1 MAEKKPVGQR
11 SQGKRA
17 APKRPSHSFL
27 RRLLSERNQYP
38 DRAAQIDAEIRG
50 AFERMVAILVLD
62 MSGFSRLTEK
72 HGIIHYLA
80 MIEQM
85 EGTARP
91 AIKGNHGQVIK
102 QEADNLF
109 AIFGNPVDALEAA
122 LDIFRAFEAINTVLP
137 DARDIHGAIGIG
149 YGETLVVDDKD
160 LFGPEMN
167 LASKLGEDIAVKKQI
182 LLTKS
187 AHNALPPGRYAF
199 STHSTEIS
207 GIKIEYYRIEESQSA
222 PKA

>member
-1 MAEKKPVGQR
+1 MPEKPEKK
-11 SQGKRA
+11 RA
-17 APKRPSHSFL
+17 RPKKPGHTYL
-27 RRLLSERNQYP
+27 RALLSERNQNP
-38 DRAAQIDAEIRG
+38 DRAARIDAEIRQV
-50 AFERMVAILVLD
+50 FERMVAILVLD

-122 LDIFRAFEAINTVLP
+122 LDIFR
-137 DARDIHGAIGIG
+137 
-149 YGETLVVDDKD
+149 
-160 LFGPEMN
+160 
-167 LASKLGEDIAVKKQI
+167 
-182 LLTKS
+182 
-187 AHNALPPGRYAF
+187 
-199 STHSTEIS
+199 
-207 GIKIEYYRIEESQSA
+207 
-222 PKA
+222 

>member
-1 MAEKKPVGQR
+1 MAQKKAFSKRLP
-11 SQGKRA
+11 GKRA
-17 APKRPSHSFL
+17 MPKRPTHSFL
-27 RRLLSERNQYP
+27 RQLLSERNQYP
-38 DRAAQIDAEIRG
+38 DRVAQIDAEIRN

-72 HGIIHYLA
+72 YGIIHYLA

-109 AIFGNPVDALEAA
+109 AIFGNPVDALESA

-149 YGETLVVDDKD
+149 YGETLVVEDKD

-167 LASKLGEDIAVKKQI
+167 LASKLGEDIAVKGQI
-182 LLTKS
+182 LLTRS
-187 AHNALPPGRYAF
+187 AHNALPQERYAF
-199 STHSTEIS
+199 STYATEIS
-207 GIKIEYYRIEESQSA
+207 GMKIEYYRLEESLNP

>member
-1 MAEKKPVGQR
+1 MAEKRAVT
-11 SQGKRA
+11 KRGV
-17 APKRPSHSFL
+17 PKRPGRTYL
-27 RRLLSERNQYP
+27 RKLLSERNQNP
-38 DRAAQIDAEIRG
+38 DRAARIDAEIRQ

-62 MSGFSRLTEK
+62 MSGFSRLTAK

-85 EGTARP
+85 EGTVRP
-91 AIKGNHGQVIK
+91 AVKGNHGHVIK

-122 LDIFRAFEAINTVLP
+122 LDIFRAFDAINTVLP
-137 DARDIHGAIGIG
+137 DARDIHGSIGIG
-149 YGETLVVDDKD
+149 YGETLVVGDED

-167 LASKLGEDIAVKKQI
+167 LASKLGEDIAVKGQI

-187 AHNALPPGRYAF
+187 ACNALPAGRYSF
-199 STHSTEIS
+199 TQETVEIS
-207 GIKIEYYRIEESQSA
+207 GINMDYFRYEGAPS